1 MLFRTVQ
8 LALLPQGDQHTWPDL
23 FHGDGVS
30 QLLAVAAFIFVLSS
44 DSIG

>member
-8 LALLPQGDQHTWPDL
+8 LALLPQGNRHTWPDL
-23 FHGDGVS
+23 FHSDGVCP
-30 QLLAVAAFIFVLSS
+30 LLAVAAFIFVLSS

>member
-23 FHGDGVS
+23 FHG
-30 QLLAVAAFIFVLSS
+30 LASPS
-44 DSIG
+44 CSPS